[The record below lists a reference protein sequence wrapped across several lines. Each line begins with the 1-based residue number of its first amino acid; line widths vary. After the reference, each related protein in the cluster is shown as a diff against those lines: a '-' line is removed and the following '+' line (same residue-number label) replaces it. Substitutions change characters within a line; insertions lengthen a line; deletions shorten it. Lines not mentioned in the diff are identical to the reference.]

1 MLEICQILLIFLT
14 LCGVGVVLMA
24 RASLAQLGG
33 YSIFALEGCVRMNG
47 SWHDA
52 ATYAWPL
59 LSWNSAHRPPPG
71 LEGLSPGLALC
82 RSGLT
87 SGALSLLSE
96 FAQCR
101 KI

>member
-14 LCGVGVVLMA
+14 LCGVGVVFMA

-52 ATYAWPL
+52 AACAWLL

-71 LEGLSPGLALC
+71 PEGASPGEASRRSRPARGVPSLVSAYAPC
-82 RSGLT
+82 R
-87 SGALSLLSE
+87 
-96 FAQCR
+96 R
-101 KI
+101 I

>member
-33 YSIFALEGCVRMNG
+33 YSVIALEGCVRMNG

-71 LEGLSPGLALC
+71 PEGLSPGLASR
-82 RSGLT
+82 RSG
-87 SGALSLLSE
+87 SACGVLSLVSAL
-96 FAQCR
+96 APCR
-101 KI
+101 RI

>member
-1 MLEICQILLIFLT
+1 MLEICQILLTFLT

-33 YSIFALEGCVRMNG
+33 YSVFALEGCVRMNG

-52 ATYAWPL
+52 AAYAWLL

-71 LEGLSPGLALC
+71 PEGPSPGGAFR
-82 RSGLT
+82 RSGFACR
-87 SGALSLLSE
+87 ALSQVGVL
-96 FAQCR
+96 APCR
-101 KI
+101 RI